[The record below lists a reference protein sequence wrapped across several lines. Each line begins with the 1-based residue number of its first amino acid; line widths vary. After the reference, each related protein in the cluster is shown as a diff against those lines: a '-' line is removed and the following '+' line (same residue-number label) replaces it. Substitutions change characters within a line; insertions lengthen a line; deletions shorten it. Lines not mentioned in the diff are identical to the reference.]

1 MGLEPTGRSAVR
13 LRQIADTAII
23 TDGKQFL
30 ATNGKGELMWK
41 QHPDRTAKAEGKCG
55 QRKNCPYV

>member
-1 MGLEPTGRSAVR
+1 
-13 LRQIADTAII
+13 
-23 TDGKQFL
+23 
-30 ATNGKGELMWK
+30 MWK